1 MFWVIGLNM
10 QFLFVNDDKGIL
22 SVEQKPSN
30 LKYRTGNTGYLR
42 RFGMAQKRYCQYCG
56 AEISPMTRYCP
67 SCGAAQQAPTQP
79 QQQPYVAPQPQPQSQ
94 PQPYY
99 QPPAQTYQ
107 PPPAPVATNKSTGN
121 ILAAVSIILGIVGL
135 FVAGII
141 LGIVAIIVGAAAISK
156 KSRAGGAVG
165 IILGIIA
172 FVAAL
177 LLILGVITI

>member
-1 MFWVIGLNM
+1 MTRVF
-10 QFLFVNDDKGIL
+10 
-22 SVEQKPSN
+22 SVEQKSSN
-30 LKYRTGNTGYLR
+30 LKYRTGNTGYPG

-56 AEISPMTRYCP
+56 AEISPTTRYCP

-79 QQQPYVAPQPQPQSQ
+79 QQQPYIGPQPQPQ

-107 PPPAPVATNKSTGN
+107 PPPPVATNKSTGN

-141 LGIVAIIVGAAAISK
+141 LGIVAIIVGVAAISK

-177 LLILGVITI
+177 LLILGVITV